1 MIDVHARLYSDAPNG
16 IDGHSF
22 ALHRLMSVNVLL
34 AELFRDGITVSP
46 YEGVAILQQLLA
58 EAIAQQRVERK
69 DPDVSVGDERHISP
83 RIDDIELTSEGLVR
97 RRSSSTSPTVAEMA
111 VLLAAVLD
119 ERWGVVP
126 DDLRTVI
133 AHGLQDRS
141 SDLDG
146 FSASLRV
153 FERGAPPQVVRDLLA
168 TRARLRSSPAV
179 PAAPVE
185 QVLVHAEELAQATRN
200 ERTSPRPDVNTAA
213 VNRHLHPRLGWRAA
227 AAVALIAVPTAIGS
241 FLLAQREAARKN
253 AGDPETIVAS
263 PKLAPPISP
272 PNGAAP
278 ALAHSVAPTVR
289 EGNAT
294 EAQGRLPSEAAS
306 ANPAGEAAGAA
317 SDTSRQPELGAV
329 SPEPLPGFSPA
340 FAAQGSVIYFHTGG
354 SSAQES
360 DLAMAD
366 EARRI
371 IPIVRDGARNYHVQP
386 SPDGRVLAFDSDR
399 DGKRG
404 IYVANRDGSNVK
416 RVSGPG
422 WAAVPT
428 WAPDGSRLAFVRA
441 ETGRPNVWNLWL
453 LSLDSGETQR
463 LTSYRYGQTWGAS
476 WFPGGERIVYTHETT
491 LVVRDLVT
499 GATREFKSPIPKRL
513 VRTAAV
519 SPDGRRVIF
528 QVHRDGA
535 WLLGLGDG
543 SMRRVLADPSAEEF
557 SWAPDGTRVAF
568 HSRRGGRWG
577 VQVAWFPG

>member
-1 MIDVHARLYSDAPNG
+1 
-16 IDGHSF
+16 
-22 ALHRLMSVNVLL
+22 MSVNVLL
-34 AELFRDGITVSP
+34 AELLRDGLSVSP

-58 EAIAQQRVERK
+58 EAIAQQRVARK
-69 DPDVSVGDERHISP
+69 DPDVSVADEGHISP

-97 RRSSSTSPTVAEMA
+97 RRSSSASPTVAEMA

-141 SDLDG
+141 SDLAG
-146 FSASLRV
+146 FSASLSV

-168 TRARLRSSPAV
+168 TSVRLRSSPAV
-179 PAAPVE
+179 AAAPV
-185 QVLVHAEELAQATRN
+185 AETLGHPEALAQATRN
-200 ERTSPRPDVNTAA
+200 ERTSPRPDVHTAA
-213 VNRHLHPRLGWRAA
+213 VSRHLHPRMGWRAA
-227 AAVALIAVPTAIGS
+227 AAVALIAVLTAIGS

-253 AGDPETIVAS
+253 AGEPETIVTS

-278 ALAHSVAPTVR
+278 ALARSVAPAVR
-289 EGNAT
+289 EGNAK
-294 EAQGRLPSEAAS
+294 EAPGRLPSEGAS

-340 FAAQGSVIYFHTGG
+340 FAAQGAVIYFHTGG

-371 IPIVRDGARNYHVQP
+371 IPIVRDGARNYHVRP

-399 DGKRG
+399 DGERG
-404 IYVANRDGSNVK
+404 IYVANQDGSTVK

-428 WAPDGSRLAFVRA
+428 WAPDGSRLSFVRA

-491 LVVRDLVT
+491 LVVRDLVS